1 MAPGGDVRPVARAAL
16 EAVGAHDLRALRA
29 LVHEETRAAGMRFAV
44 DGRESEFV
52 VDPVPRVMAAEE
64 WAALGR
70 GLEQRLRAL
79 DAFVADVHGPQRMI
93 ADGVMPGRVLGGAE
107 HYEPELAGLRPPG
120 RRWIGLAGFDVVRG
134 ADGELVVLE
143 DNLRTPSGL
152 AYAIASRA
160 AVAATLPAGAS
171 CTAWTARSSC
181 SGARC
186 GPPCRPRRP
195 IRPTR

>member
-1 MAPGGDVRPVARAAL
+1 
-16 EAVGAHDLRALRA
+16 
-29 LVHEETRAAGMRFAV
+29 
-44 DGRESEFV
+44 
-52 VDPVPRVMAAEE
+52 
-64 WAALGR
+64 
-70 GLEQRLRAL
+70 
-79 DAFVADVHGPQRMI
+79 MI

-160 AVAATLPAGAS
+160 AVAATLPAGARR
-171 CTAWTARSSC
+171 CTAWTAPSSC

-186 GPPCRPRRP
+186 GPPCRPP
-195 IRPTR
+195 RPTRATR